1 MHVFENKILL
11 VKIYPA
17 LIIKLERKVKKMLM
31 KFLKIVFTYLIT
43 KEMF

>member
-17 LIIKLERKVKKMLM
+17 LIIKLERKVKKNANEIFG
-31 KFLKIVFTYLIT
+31 KSYLPI
-43 KEMF
+43 